1 MLSVRL
7 SLFACFV
14 MALLIQHAAAADFNV
29 TSPAYYYTIGGLA
42 GNNPTLT
49 LIRGETYTFAINT
62 SSIHP
67 FQINSPGAAPSGGI
81 SSGTITYTVPT
92 NAMNYS
98 YQCIYHGFG
107 GAIVTVPPPTFRIV
121 RLTVSTNLVLKSTG
135 TNNWSVFP
143 QFSTNLA
150 ANNWLPLTVTSNRFA
165 NGTNEIFC
173 GKPPGSNAFV
183 RLRAQRN

>member
-14 MALLIQHAAAADFNV
+14 MALLIQRAAAADFNV

-67 FQINSPGAAPSGGI
+67 FQINSPGETDSTDKFKGSTSI
-81 SSGTITYTVPT
+81 LTIWH
-92 NAMNYS
+92 S
-98 YQCIYHGFG
+98 
-107 GAIVTVPPPTFRIV
+107 
-121 RLTVSTNLVLKSTG
+121 
-135 TNNWSVFP
+135 
-143 QFSTNLA
+143 
-150 ANNWLPLTVTSNRFA
+150 
-165 NGTNEIFC
+165 
-173 GKPPGSNAFV
+173 
-183 RLRAQRN
+183 

>member
-1 MLSVRL
+1 MLGACLR
-7 SLFACFV
+7 LFACFA
-14 MALLIQHAAAADFNV
+14 MALLIHRAAAADFSV
-29 TSPAYYYTIGGLA
+29 TSPGSYYAISGLA

-67 FQINSPGAAPSGGI
+67 FRINSPGAVPSGGI
-81 SSGTITYTVPT
+81 SSGTITYKVPT
-92 NAMNYS
+92 NAANYT
-98 YQCIYHGFG
+98 YYCTIHGFG
-107 GAIVTVPPPTFRIV
+107 GTILTVPPPTFRIV

-135 TNNWSVFP
+135 TNNWTVFP

-150 ANNWLPLTVTSNRFA
+150 STNWLPLTINSNRFV

-173 GKPPGSNAFV
+173 GKPPGTNVFV